1 MSVRVI
7 SAVFAASQHS
17 GTDLV
22 MLLALADVSD
32 DDDRSYPA
40 VATLARKCR
49 IQPRN
54 ANYVIKALQASGELR
69 VLQNEG
75 PRGTNLYRIMLAQL
89 GIAKPLQGTAALQCF
104 APLQCSAPPPAT
116 QCAKPLQ
123 HSADEPS
130 LNRQEPSVTPTPSSS
145 VAPTRKAPLIPSCPY
160 DTILALY
167 NEVLPTMP
175 AARTKTESRE
185 KAMAKRWK
193 WIFTDPKT
201 DGTRRATTESDAL
214 AWMRSYFERAQKN
227 DFLMGRTSRSAEHTN
242 WRCDLDF
249 LLSDKGL
256 VQVIEKT
263 VESTA

>member
-1 MSVRVI
+1 M
-7 SAVFAASQHS
+7 
-17 GTDLV
+17 LV
-22 MLLALADVSD
+22 ALADFSD
-32 DDDRSYPA
+32 DDGRSYPA

-49 IQPRN
+49 MKTRN
-54 ANYVIKALQASGELR
+54 VNYLLKSLQDSGEL
-69 VLQNEG
+69 VVSKNEG
-75 PRGTNLYRIMLAQL
+75 PRGPNVYRIGFDRL
-89 GIAKPLQGTAALQCF
+89 GMGKPLQRTAPLQCL
-104 APLQCSAPPPAT
+104 ASLQCSAPTPAT
-116 QCAKPLQ
+116 HCAKPLQ

-130 LNRQEPSVTPTPSSS
+130 LNRQEPSVTSTPSSS
-145 VAPTRKAPLIPSCPY
+145 VAPTPEAPPITSCPY

-167 NEVLPTMP
+167 NEVLPTMT
-175 AARTKTESRE
+175 AARTKAESRK

-201 DGTRRATTESDAL
+201 DGTHRATTESDAL